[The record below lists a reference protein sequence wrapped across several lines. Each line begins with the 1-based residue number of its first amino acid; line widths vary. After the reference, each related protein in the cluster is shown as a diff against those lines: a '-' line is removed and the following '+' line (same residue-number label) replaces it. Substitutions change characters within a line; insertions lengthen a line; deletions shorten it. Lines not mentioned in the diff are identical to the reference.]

1 MDVIAG
7 HVNPDFDC
15 FASMVAAKK
24 LYPEAKM
31 VYLGSQNRNIREF
44 YALHGE
50 VLDFVDLRSVDQAEV
65 ARLIMVDT
73 RIPERLGELCDL
85 ARRKGVSV
93 FTFDHHPPTPED
105 VGATRD
111 FSRETGSTTTI
122 MIEAMR
128 RRQLAI
134 TPLEATLFALGI
146 HEDTGSLTYPTTT
159 PEDAQALAYLM
170 NSGVNV
176 DVVDRFLSRGL
187 VTGQLMEVLK
197 QFLSSAHHVDV
208 HGVDVLVAKA
218 KADEY
223 VDGVAM
229 LQNRLTAMLDV
240 EVVFALIQ
248 MGDRVHIIGRSKA
261 AEVNVGE
268 VLAAFEGGGH
278 PQAASAKVKKAKIAA
293 VEKELIAELQAH
305 VGAPMLARDIM
316 SAPVVDID
324 ARTKISE
331 ANEMMIRYGYEGLPV
346 VSEGHVVGMIGR
358 RDVDKAVHHGLA
370 HAPVKGFMS
379 RKVVTIGGGESLHE
393 IQTLLSDESIGR
405 LPVMKDGKTIGIVT
419 RTDLLRAMHGSEYV
433 RGVVK
438 EADEERI
445 DPRRVME
452 LARELLPGEV
462 QRVLR
467 AVGEI
472 AEKRGVRAYL
482 VGGVVRDLL
491 LGVANLDVDVVVEG
505 DGIGLAKEVVARIGG
520 RVRAHAKFGTAVVV
534 LPGDFHLDIA
544 SARREFYDRPAA
556 LPEVESS
563 SIREDLARRDFSIN
577 SMAVALDVP
586 HRGELLDFFGG
597 LRDLTQKKI
606 RVLHN
611 LSFVEDPTRIFRA
624 VRFGRRY
631 GFFMDEHTE
640 ELARRA
646 IEMGMV
652 DHLTDVRIREELI
665 AILSEESAYSALRR
679 LDELRALKGI
689 HPKMVVDDELA
700 RTFANIDEVLRR
712 LDVYFSACPRRW
724 VVLLMAMLR
733 SLRRREIQSWG
744 ARMRLRKGDTALL
757 EQGVLSA
764 PRLLKK
770 LASPA
775 SMRPSTL
782 YFMLHDLRPEALVY
796 VQAIA
801 GDDVQSRRVEHY
813 LMDLKGAKPHLTGR
827 DLARLGLPPGPHF
840 GEILHALQVAK
851 LDGRVPSK
859 HDEERFLLEQI
870 EKWKST

>member
-1 MDVIAG
+1 
-7 HVNPDFDC
+7 
-15 FASMVAAKK
+15 
-24 LYPEAKM
+24 M

-65 ARLIMVDT
+65 ARIIMVDT

-93 FTFDHHPPTPED
+93 FTFDHHPPTNED
-105 VGATRD
+105 VGAARD
-111 FSRETGSTTTI
+111 FSRETGATTTI
-122 MIEAMR
+122 MIEAIR
-128 RRQLAI
+128 RRQLSI

-159 PEDAQALAYLM
+159 PEDAEALAYLM
-170 NSGVNV
+170 TTGVNV

-187 VTGQLMEVLK
+187 VTGQLMDVLK
-197 QFLSSAHHVDV
+197 QFLGSAHHIDV
-208 HGVDVLVAKA
+208 HGVDVLIAHAKV
-218 KADEY
+218 DEY

-229 LQNRLTAMLDV
+229 LPNRLTAMLDV

-248 MGDRVHIIGRSKA
+248 MADRVHIIGRSKSA
-261 AEVNVGE
+261 DVNAGE

-293 VEKELIAELQAH
+293 VEKELIAELEAH
-305 VGAPMLARDIM
+305 VGAPVAARDIM

-324 ARTKISE
+324 EQTKISE

-346 VSEGHVVGMIGR
+346 ISQGRVVGMIGR

-379 RKVVTIGGGESLHE
+379 RKVVTIEGGESLHE
-393 IQTLLSDESIGR
+393 IQSLLSDESIGR
-405 LPVMKDGKTIGIVT
+405 LPVVEDGRTIGIVT

-438 EADEERI
+438 ETDEERF
-445 DPRRVME
+445 DARHVME

-467 AVGEI
+467 EVGEI

-505 DGIGLAKEVVARIGG
+505 DGIGLAKELVARTGG
-520 RVRAHAKFGTAVVV
+520 RVRAHAKFGTAVAV
-534 LPGDFHLDIA
+534 LPGDFHLDVA

-556 LPEVESS
+556 LPEVERS

-577 SMAVALDVP
+577 SMAIALDTP

-597 LRDLTQKKI
+597 LRDLNHRKI

-611 LSFVEDPTRIFRA
+611 LSFVEDPTRIYRA

-640 ELARRA
+640 ELARQA
-646 IEMGMV
+646 IEMRMV
-652 DHLTDVRIREELI
+652 EHLTDVRIREELI
-665 AILSEESAYSALRR
+665 AILSEESAFAAVER
-679 LDELRALKGI
+679 LDELGALKGI
-689 HPKMVVDDELA
+689 HPKIVADDELA
-700 RTFANIDEVLRR
+700 RTFANVDDVLRR
-712 LDVYFSACPRRW
+712 LDVYFSARPRRW
-724 VVLLMAMLR
+724 VILLMGMLR
-733 SLRRREIQSWG
+733 SLRRKEIDSWG

-757 EQGVLSA
+757 QQE
-764 PRLLKK
+764 PRL
-770 LASPA
+770 P
-775 SMRPSTL
+775 
-782 YFMLHDLRPEALVY
+782 
-796 VQAIA
+796 
-801 GDDVQSRRVEHY
+801 
-813 LMDLKGAKPHLTGR
+813 LTG
-827 DLARLGLPPGPHF
+827 AGKGGGH
-840 GEILHALQVAK
+840 EI
-851 LDGRVPSK
+851 GRASCR
-859 HDEERFLLEQI
+859 ERV
-870 EKWKST
+870 